1 MTIILVM
8 ETLPLAA
15 VKAQLSALIDQVE
28 DTHDRVLIT
37 RNGRPAA
44 VLISPEELDSLEE
57 TLEIMSDAGL
67 MRSIKRSEAEVT
79 RGQVVGEEELAE
91 MLTNHR
97 RARD

>member
-1 MTIILVM
+1 M

-67 MRSIKRSEAEVT
+67 MRSIKRSESEVA
-79 RGQVVGEEELAE
+79 RGQVIGEEALAE
-91 MLTNHR
+91 MLTNRR